1 MAEYALTKE
10 HVEQAELSFNRLL
23 NRGIA
28 VIVSFFSSFAVQLI
42 SSSAYSGE
50 IFVLILL
57 LLVGW
62 SMIDHALLRGIRA
75 RWERAPGLYYME
87 VMLIN
92 LGTLTAVFI
101 IFQQAIAFVQRAWT
115 DGDIN
120 AVESLAVL
128 YTSVIFVF
136 VLYVIHESAES
147 LPPKPPPRPALRPA
161 VGAASAAP
169 AGRRLATS
177 GSPMSLPIAPPPQQ
191 QTKAPPSAG
200 AALHAFWNPHAA
212 HNV

>member
-1 MAEYALTKE
+1 MAEYALPRE

-50 IFVLILL
+50 IFILILL

-62 SMIDHALLRGIRA
+62 SMVDHAVLRGIRA
-75 RWERAPGLYYME
+75 RWERQPGLYYME

-101 IFQQAIAFVQRAWT
+101 IFQQAIAFVQHAWT

-120 AVESLAVL
+120 AGESLALL
-128 YTSVIFVF
+128 YTSLIFVF
-136 VLYVIHESAES
+136 VLYIIHESAEA
-147 LPPKPPPRPALRPA
+147 LPPKPPARPALRPA
-161 VGAASAAP
+161 PSPPPPVQP
-169 AGRRLATS
+169 HATS
-177 GSPMSLPIAPPPQQ
+177 GARMSLPIA
-191 QTKAPPSAG
+191 APPAPLKSAAA
-200 AALHAFWNPHAA
+200 AALNAFWNPHAA
-212 HNV
+212 NEV